1 MRRVLPWVDLVH
13 GNARELNQFA
23 DSTDFSATL
32 AKITA
37 WGAAAIVIHLG
48 ADGAGYYCRGQLTVA
63 PAIPV
68 RQYKNTAGAGDL
80 LSVCMMLLH
89 DREEIP
95 LADRLRL
102 ANTIVSEF
110 IEGKRGVI
118 PELE

>member
-1 MRRVLPWVDLVH
+1 M
-13 GNARELNQFA
+13 
-23 DSTDFSATL
+23 
-32 AKITA
+32 
-37 WGAAAIVIHLG
+37 IHLG
-48 ADGAGYYCRGQLTVA
+48 ADGAGYYCRGQLTVVA
-63 PAIPV
+63 GDSRAAI
-68 RQYKNTAGAGDL
+68 QNTAGTGDL

-89 DREEIP
+89 GRDEIP